1 MVSASQKRKSLFDF
15 PGSAGATGFG
25 RMGTYTAASTCAR
38 TSAVTGGYNQELN
51 SFLCD
56 MRATQAA
63 DAARYGD
70 KLFTPNSAARQRG
83 VELAWRY
90 EKKSILMGGKGSENW
105 TAAERREIVDT
116 GSLRGSQGHHQRNVA
131 LHPEDQA
138 NPHNIKFYRSQRE
151 HLQNGHK
158 GSWSNESDAPMIN
171 RDKMLTRTNARR
183 VFRNEVRGIG
193 LTAAIGL
200 GIGFSIGFAAT
211 LAQSGISVGTIQ
223 DALKGGLQG
232 GLTAAGLSVTG
243 YALSRTLGQVAS
255 CAVVGALENAGVAVT
270 TQLAQAVSAGVMG
283 GLTIAVFA
291 VYQFATL
298 KRQGMGTK
306 LALTNTAKQALVSVA
321 ILVVGI
327 AIQCI
332 AGNKA
337 AAAVTIGLGLATAS
351 SALIKTVKGRKLAD
365 RIREC
370 AIDGARP
377 VFA

>member
-1 MVSASQKRKSLFDF
+1 
-15 PGSAGATGFG
+15 
-25 RMGTYTAASTCAR
+25 MGTSSLPQILPPDSVA
-38 TSAVTGGYNQELN
+38 
-51 SFLCD
+51 
-56 MRATQAA
+56 
-63 DAARYGD
+63 
-70 KLFTPNSAARQRG
+70 
-83 VELAWRY
+83 VELAALREEVY
-90 EKKSILMGGKGSENW
+90 SQGGKGSENW
-105 TAAERREIVDT
+105 TAAERREIVET

-255 CAVVGALENAGVAVT
+255 CAVVGAGRMPVWQLPRSWHRRFPPASWVA
-270 TQLAQAVSAGVMG
+270 
-283 GLTIAVFA
+283 
-291 VYQFATL
+291 
-298 KRQGMGTK
+298 
-306 LALTNTAKQALVSVA
+306 
-321 ILVVGI
+321 
-327 AIQCI
+327 
-332 AGNKA
+332 
-337 AAAVTIGLGLATAS
+337 
-351 SALIKTVKGRKLAD
+351 
-365 RIREC
+365 
-370 AIDGARP
+370 
-377 VFA
+377 

>member
-105 TAAERREIVDT
+105 TAAERREIVET

-232 GLTAAGLSVTG
+232 GLTAARPLCH
-243 YALSRTLGQVAS
+243 R
-255 CAVVGALENAGVAVT
+255 
-270 TQLAQAVSAGVMG
+270 
-283 GLTIAVFA
+283 I
-291 VYQFATL
+291 
-298 KRQGMGTK
+298 R
-306 LALTNTAKQALVSVA
+306 ALTHAWPSRLLCRGRRPGECRCGSYHA
-321 ILVVGI
+321 VGTGGFRRRHGWPG
-327 AIQCI
+327 QLPCLPCI
-332 AGNKA
+332 
-337 AAAVTIGLGLATAS
+337 S
-351 SALIKTVKGRKLAD
+351 SPL
-365 RIREC
+365 
-370 AIDGARP
+370 
-377 VFA
+377 

>member
-1 MVSASQKRKSLFDF
+1 M
-15 PGSAGATGFG
+15 
-25 RMGTYTAASTCAR
+25 
-38 TSAVTGGYNQELN
+38 
-51 SFLCD
+51 
-56 MRATQAA
+56 
-63 DAARYGD
+63 
-70 KLFTPNSAARQRG
+70 
-83 VELAWRY
+83 
-90 EKKSILMGGKGSENW
+90 
-105 TAAERREIVDT
+105 
-116 GSLRGSQGHHQRNVA
+116 
-131 LHPEDQA
+131 
-138 NPHNIKFYRSQRE
+138 
-151 HLQNGHK
+151 
-158 GSWSNESDAPMIN
+158 
-171 RDKMLTRTNARR
+171 
-183 VFRNEVRGIG
+183 
-193 LTAAIGL
+193 
-200 GIGFSIGFAAT
+200 
-211 LAQSGISVGTIQ
+211 
-223 DALKGGLQG
+223 
-232 GLTAAGLSVTG
+232 
-243 YALSRTLGQVAS
+243 
-255 CAVVGALENAGVAVT
+255 AVT

-306 LALTNTAKQALVSVA
+306 LALTNTAKQAAGIPVA

>member
-1 MVSASQKRKSLFDF
+1 
-15 PGSAGATGFG
+15 
-25 RMGTYTAASTCAR
+25 
-38 TSAVTGGYNQELN
+38 
-51 SFLCD
+51 

-105 TAAERREIVDT
+105 TAAERREIVET

>member
-1 MVSASQKRKSLFDF
+1 
-15 PGSAGATGFG
+15 
-25 RMGTYTAASTCAR
+25 
-38 TSAVTGGYNQELN
+38 
-51 SFLCD
+51 
-56 MRATQAA
+56 
-63 DAARYGD
+63 
-70 KLFTPNSAARQRG
+70 
-83 VELAWRY
+83 
-90 EKKSILMGGKGSENW
+90 
-105 TAAERREIVDT
+105 
-116 GSLRGSQGHHQRNVA
+116 
-131 LHPEDQA
+131 
-138 NPHNIKFYRSQRE
+138 
-151 HLQNGHK
+151 
-158 GSWSNESDAPMIN
+158 
-171 RDKMLTRTNARR
+171 MLTRTNARR

-337 AAAVTIGLGLATAS
+337 AAAVTIGLAWQ
-351 SALIKTVKGRKLAD
+351 R
-365 RIREC
+365 
-370 AIDGARP
+370 RP
-377 VFA
+377 AP